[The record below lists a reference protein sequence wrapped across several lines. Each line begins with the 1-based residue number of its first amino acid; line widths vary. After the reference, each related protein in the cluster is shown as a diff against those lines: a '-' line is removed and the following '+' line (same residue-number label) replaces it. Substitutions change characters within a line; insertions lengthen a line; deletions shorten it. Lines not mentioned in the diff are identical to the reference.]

1 MSKTSYE
8 FVVHIPEEYDYR
20 YSSVDKRDKILECI
34 AQAANL
40 ANKDKLMAFYF
51 KVFRFWAFQEEL
63 DTLMQED
70 PNLSQYVT
78 TKSDKKKGISK
89 IPKDKAVYFNADSLK
104 VNIDSSVWKITF
116 A

>member
-1 MSKTSYE
+1 
-8 FVVHIPEEYDYR
+8 
-20 YSSVDKRDKILECI
+20 
-34 AQAANL
+34 
-40 ANKDKLMAFYF
+40 
-51 KVFRFWAFQEEL
+51 
-63 DTLMQED
+63 MQED